1 MSDHRSLTLY
11 PYLLNGSCWVFDD
24 QRTGLKAEAFVCGIS
39 EMISRVVEAKGIPDT
54 ARGFAMTFAAE
65 PFPDHDV
72 ELHWIRPDPTDGNW
86 YEGTVVGEPMEG
98 WLCPALLLYFEHA
111 PPRIFVR
118 CDPLPAGID
127 PIWNPKPGETARRFV
142 EAPQASDHGGT
153 AEGDREPRSAEIV
166 SPMSF
171 PGHRRPFHI
180 DTGAF
185 AFGDHVVADLDYKTV
200 AEFETAEDAEAF
212 VAEANGW
219 DIETVRRKTSSLAR
233 MLAEYRENLI
243 RGSRERRTE

>member
-1 MSDHRSLTLY
+1 
-11 PYLLNGSCWVFDD
+11 
-24 QRTGLKAEAFVCGIS
+24 
-39 EMISRVVEAKGIPDT
+39 
-54 ARGFAMTFAAE
+54 
-65 PFPDHDV
+65 
-72 ELHWIRPDPTDGNW
+72 
-86 YEGTVVGEPMEG
+86 
-98 WLCPALLLYFEHA
+98 
-111 PPRIFVR
+111 
-118 CDPLPAGID
+118 LPAGID

-142 EAPQASDHGGT
+142 EAPQAPDHGGT

-166 SPMSF
+166 SPMGF